1 MKVALPPVAGTL
13 NLLLKAVEFIEGAR
27 GTPADDASNNG
38 AAPPPA
44 FLAAR
49 PAVLPVR
56 KRKQNERVIPQEEKE
71 QAQELLEKLEMKPK
85 ETGKMC
91 TICSADEYRTFTT
104 VSSLINHL
112 RSKHLGLK
120 MFKCDDCDEHQRKHT
135 GEKPF
140 HCDECA
146 DVAFRTYGMYKR
158 HLKTVHNSILTWRGK
173 APMSEEELAKVKT
186 KEVPRVQPQH
196 QKRPMP
202 GLTLHHT
209 DVLVQ
214 RSRLT
219 KHFRCRRHFKP
230 LLPGT
235 KLRAAEPDQRKHDP
249 IIQYKAPLGV
259 VAGVSPQRSDSQPSM
274 SDVQLVA
281 STP

>member
-1 MKVALPPVAGTL
+1 MMLPITG
-13 NLLLKAVEFIEGAR
+13 LLLPLLFSLLVPLFF
-27 GTPADDASNNG
+27 P
-38 AAPPPA
+38 
-44 FLAAR
+44 
-49 PAVLPVR
+49 
-56 KRKQNERVIPQEEKE
+56 E

-120 MFKCDDCDEHQRKHT
+120 MFKCDDCDATFTRGHSLKHHKKVHKDEFTLTCNICSKRFRHGGHFKEHQRKHT

-186 KEVPRVQPQH
+186 KRRYHESNPSTRSVPCQALPSTT
-196 QKRPMP
+196 PMTSSSEAASP
-202 GLTLHHT
+202 STSAAAGISSPFSQGPSYAQLSLT
-209 DVLVQ
+209 
-214 RSRLT
+214 S
-219 KHFRCRRHFKP
+219 
-230 LLPGT
+230 
-235 KLRAAEPDQRKHDP
+235 ANM
-249 IIQYKAPLGV
+249 IQ
-259 VAGVSPQRSDSQPSM
+259 
-274 SDVQLVA
+274 
-281 STP
+281 